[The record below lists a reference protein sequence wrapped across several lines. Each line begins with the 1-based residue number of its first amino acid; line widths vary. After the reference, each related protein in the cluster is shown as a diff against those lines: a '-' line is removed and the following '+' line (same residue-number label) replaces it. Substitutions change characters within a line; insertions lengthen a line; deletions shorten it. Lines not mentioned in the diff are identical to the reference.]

1 MCISEWIGNVVMFGS
16 CVVVG
21 VEVVYS
27 GQVFGRIAALSE
39 YAKDLVFD
47 VFASS
52 ISRVLLASLFALPS
66 HMLSS
71 SFLLT
76 LLLG

>member
-1 MCISEWIGNVVMFGS
+1 MYISEWICIVVMFGS

-39 YAKDLVFD
+39 YVKDFVVD

-52 ISRVLLASLFALPS
+52 ISRVLLASLFVLPS
-66 HMLSS
+66 HMLLS

-76 LLLG
+76 LLSG